1 MPPINQNALNE
12 ALSLLGSLTASRQ
25 RPHLHLVV
33 CGGSALIALQLVA
46 RTTKDVD
53 VLATIEDHHLVCA
66 RPLPAWLLED
76 AEEVRKELRLPEK
89 WLNDGPADPDLFR
102 LGLPEGVLERLHT
115 RDFSSCLKIGF
126 IDRVDQ
132 IHLKLYAAADRGG
145 QHFTDLR
152 QLQPTPEEL
161 LAAARWTF
169 TQDPSE
175 GFLDGITKVFI
186 ALGHADLVAKL

>member
-1 MPPINQNALNE
+1 MADINHEALNE
-12 ALSLLGSLTASRQ
+12 ALTLLGSLMASRQ
-25 RPHLHLVV
+25 RPQLHLVV

-66 RPLPAWLLED
+66 RPLPDWLLND
-76 AEEVRKELRLPEK
+76 AGDVRQELRLPEK

-115 RDFSSCLKIGF
+115 REFSSCLKIGF

-132 IHLKLYAAADRGG
+132 IHLKLYAAADIGG
-145 QHFTDLR
+145 QHFSDLR
-152 QLQPTPEEL
+152 KLQPTPEEL
-161 LAAARWTF
+161 LTAARWTF

-175 GFLDGITKVFI
+175 GFLDAVTRVFN
-186 ALGHADLVAKL
+186 ALGHADLVTQF